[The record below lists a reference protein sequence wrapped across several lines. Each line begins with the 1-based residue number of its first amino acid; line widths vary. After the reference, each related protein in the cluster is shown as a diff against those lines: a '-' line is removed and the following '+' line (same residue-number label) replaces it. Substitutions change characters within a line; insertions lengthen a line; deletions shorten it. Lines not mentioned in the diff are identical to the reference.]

1 MVKFSEEAMPCAGVI
16 RVLTGTVISILSPT
30 NANRLLRQYVD

>member
-1 MVKFSEEAMPCAGVI
+1 MVKFSAEAWPCAGVI

-30 NANRLLRQYVD
+30 NANRWLRHKVD